1 MSAAPLPERF
11 ARLWRRM
18 GARDD
23 GHAICGELL
32 EAYQEPHRHYH
43 GLDHLRDCLSQLDA
57 APRGAENR
65 GATETALWFHDAVYD
80 TRVHDNEARSAALAA
95 DALRDSGVQ
104 DDLAREVARLVRLT
118 DHVRPAPDRL
128 SALLCDIDLS
138 ILGRAPEEFA
148 EYERRVRAEYAWVP
162 ESHYRSSRAAIL
174 ARLLERE
181 SIYLTGHFRAV
192 YEESARRNLK
202 QSLRGLA
209 GGPEQG

>member
-23 GHAICGELL
+23 GQAVCGALVG
-32 EAYQEPHRHYH
+32 AYQEAHRHYH

-65 GATETALWFHDAVYD
+65 DATETALWFHDAVYD
-80 TRVHDNEARSAALAA
+80 TRAHDNEARSAERAA
-95 DALRDSGVQ
+95 HALRDSGVEEE
-104 DDLAREVARLVRLT
+104 LAEEVARLVRLT
-118 DHVRPAPDRL
+118 DHAQPAPDRL

-138 ILGRAPEEFA
+138 ILGRDPEEFA

-162 ESHYRSSRAAIL
+162 DSHYRSSRAAIL

-181 SIYLTGHFRAV
+181 SIYLTGHFRTV
-192 YEESARRNLK
+192 YEEPARRNLK
-202 QSLRGLA
+202 QSLRRLA
-209 GGPEQG
+209 GGPEQA

>member
-138 ILGRAPEEFA
+138 ILGGP
-148 EYERRVRAEYAWVP
+148 P
-162 ESHYRSSRAAIL
+162 RSSRSMSGGF
-174 ARLLERE
+174 ER
-181 SIYLTGHFRAV
+181 STRGSPNHTTGPPGPRSSRGCW
-192 YEESARRNLK
+192 SASR
-202 QSLRGLA
+202 ST
-209 GGPEQG
+209 